1 MKRTGS
7 GEGYAATKK
16 DHFEKSYGN
25 TSVADTKYAKSD
37 VDNEPEL
44 RASVDALSSYVKKNR
59 MKY

>member
-16 DHFEKSYGN
+16 DHFEKTLGN
-25 TSVADTKYAKSD
+25 ISVADTKYAKSD

-44 RASVDALSSYVKKNR
+44 KQSVDALTNYVKKHR